1 MAIVKYG
8 CSIDILTGAGGNL
21 GKMASCA
28 AVAFGCSADAEINGR
43 KLIDDLNL
51 VFNEGRSA
59 LAHGTSFGVLA
70 EKREERALANSLV
83 HHILLAF
90 TEPLAE
96 IIGEN
101 NRMLTLEHRTLK

>member
-1 MAIVKYG
+1 MA
-8 CSIDILTGAGGNL
+8 C
-21 GKMASCA
+21 CA
-28 AVAFGCSADAEINGR
+28 AVAFGCNSDTEIN
-43 KLIDDLNL
+43 LLDDLNL

-101 NRMLTLEHRTLK
+101 NRMLTLEDNEMRAFKERLKSWAKKESTAQEPAR